1 MVKLSINNFRAVR
14 SASIDLNG
22 ISVLTGVNAS
32 GKSTI
37 SRLLYYSLYYSQ
49 NFEDLLE
56 PDLLYNKL
64 EPIISLYRRLLN
76 SLYIRNGISLE
87 DRARIREARDL
98 SMSNNLNIMREAHEE
113 IIDLLIEF
121 YEGHGLEVRQHERS
135 VFGGYAKKR
144 IANRY
149 SFINALYG
157 LKDEVNLIFDTYN
170 KETVL
175 RDPKYLSRKLQ
186 REFGTPELDPAL
198 FSIQEEEESIIDL
211 RKKSVGKVSS
221 IDKVY
226 YIDTPVVVNMP
237 SGVQIFEDTPLHW
250 AQLLELFSS
259 TPMDYSE
266 DYWSNRIANIVKGRA
281 IVVKPTEG
289 INRSVRMRFKS
300 DKGVEFPLKEVAT
313 GIKGFAMLQLLLQ
326 KGLLDKNTLLII
338 DEPEA
343 HLHPQWIVEY
353 AKLLVELNHS
363 LGTRFLIATHST
375 DMVQTLSVLKDTDA
389 LKSDLNLYLAQE
401 AEDGNYDF
409 INCEGDIEPI
419 FKVFNRSLDSISQL
433 LDAEDN
439 EVLRGKY

>member
-1 MVKLSINNFRAVR
+1 
-14 SASIDLNG
+14 
-22 ISVLTGVNAS
+22 
-32 GKSTI
+32 
-37 SRLLYYSLYYSQ
+37 
-49 NFEDLLE
+49 
-56 PDLLYNKL
+56 
-64 EPIISLYRRLLN
+64 
-76 SLYIRNGISLE
+76 
-87 DRARIREARDL
+87 
-98 SMSNNLNIMREAHEE
+98 MREAHEE

-121 YEGHGLEVRQHERS
+121 YEEHGLEVRQHERS
-135 VFGGYAKKR
+135 AFGGYAKKR

-175 RDPKYLSRKLQ
+175 RDPKYLSHKLQ
-186 REFGTPELDPAL
+186 REFGIPELEPTL

-237 SGVQIFEDTPLHW
+237 SGIQIFEDTPLHW

-300 DKGVEFPLKEVAT
+300 DKGLEFPLKEVAT

-353 AKLLVELNHS
+353 AKLLVELNQS

-409 INCEGDIEPI
+409 IDCEGDIEPI

-433 LDAEDN
+433 LDAEHQ
-439 EVLRGKY
+439 